1 MKWDFSVSQK
11 YSLIHPIHPFFLG
24 FLHQF
29 VCETGCLCPFSMKWM
44 PWASRCH
51 SGIWVCPATRTLQP
65 HLATGMCQAQCPL
78 GFWMLVL
85 GMVASLLTPL
95 VSWRFELF
103 PDAGR
108 ESIHAEQ
115 GRGLLFFFWLLWSL
129 STSIKLQGIESLWK
143 FAVRFLKWK
152 VTRSAALNLQKSDI
166 VWFNQVSYLFN
177 RYKSDRRA
185 QWKI

>member
-11 YSLIHPIHPFFLG
+11 YSLLHPIHPFFLG

-51 SGIWVCPATRTLQP
+51 SGIWACPATRTLQP

-108 ESIHAEQ
+108 ERFCQIVEVSRVQDLGNFFFIHAEQ
-115 GRGLLFFFWLLWSL
+115 GRGLLFFFGCFDPCQL
-129 STSIKLQGIESLWK
+129 
-143 FAVRFLKWK
+143 V
-152 VTRSAALNLQKSDI
+152 
-166 VWFNQVSYLFN
+166 
-177 RYKSDRRA
+177 
-185 QWKI
+185 